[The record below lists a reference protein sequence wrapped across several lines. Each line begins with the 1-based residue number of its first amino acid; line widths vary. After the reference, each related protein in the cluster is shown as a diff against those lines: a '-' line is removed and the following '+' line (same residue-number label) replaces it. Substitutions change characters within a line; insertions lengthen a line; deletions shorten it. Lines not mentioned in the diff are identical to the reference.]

1 MDQGLNVPSVENL
14 NRRSLCPCFPLQEQ
28 GPRSPVE
35 EGAGIPT
42 AAALREGSFFR
53 CMREMQLRILD
64 SELSIKN
71 EGPGLVTGPLLFPI
85 CLLLAYL

>member
-42 AAALREGSFFR
+42 AAALREGSFSPQFAGNAIENSGFR
-53 CMREMQLRILD
+53 IEH
-64 SELSIKN
+64 
-71 EGPGLVTGPLLFPI
+71 
-85 CLLLAYL
+85 